1 MLERSRAVLR
11 AFSSQRACM
20 ALLLGGVVAGTLC
33 CGSADASIRR
43 HHRPVARTFL
53 TLTDPGKDAALVV
66 DGETGRAL
74 YARNADALRHPASLT
89 KMMTLY
95 LLFEQLKSG
104 QMTLATP
111 LAVSEHAAVQPR
123 TKLFLRPG
131 ASLPVD
137 TAIKAVVVLSANDVA
152 VTIAESIGGTE
163 SHFAE
168 LMTAKARALGMTHTY
183 YDNASGLP
191 DPLQITSAS
200 DLVILAR
207 HLAYDFPQYFHYFST
222 YSFGYRGATY
232 FTHDNLI
239 GRYEGADGIKTGYTG
254 ASGFNLVS
262 SVVRNGV
269 HIIGVVMGGVS
280 ARRRDTE
287 MVRLLDDTFASIA
300 KNPRLAARETMPWT
314 AMASNAQTRP
324 VIAGFTLGNAG
335 STLPPAALP
344 ALPTNQSL
352 LPGPSAASADDED
365 AAESRPDEAYETLTN
380 PPVAVVTPPPAANH
394 PGVSNHA
401 GSAASPVA
409 GAPAAISQPIPQA
422 PASLAMAPAHS
433 ESKAVAA
440 TELLAPS
447 HTELKAVAAVEL
459 RADTPRP
466 QPKPS
471 MQFADYQPLALEP
484 LLLNP
489 REKDPARRDSALPP
503 IPVSRP
509 LSAALGKADWT
520 IQIGAF
526 DDAADAKAELT
537 SYAGRS
543 MDVLGQAARI
553 VAPIQSAEGHVLY
566 RARFGPF
573 IEQRAREVCQLLTV
587 RGETCFAALSVRD

>member
-11 AFSSQRACM
+11 AFRRQRACM
-20 ALLLGGVVAGTLC
+20 ALLLGGVVAGSLC
-33 CGSADASIRR
+33 CGSAGASIRR
-43 HHRPVARTFL
+43 HHRPVTRTFL

-66 DGETGRAL
+66 DGETGRPL

-111 LAVSEHAAVQPR
+111 LSVSEHAAVQPR
-123 TKLFLRPG
+123 TKLNLRPG
-131 ASLPVD
+131 TSLPVD

-152 VTIAESIGGTE
+152 VTIAEAIGGTE
-163 SHFAE
+163 GHFAE

-262 SVVRNGV
+262 SVVRDGV
-269 HIIGVVMGGVS
+269 HIIGVVMGGVT
-280 ARRRDTE
+280 ARRRDSE

-300 KNPRLAARETMPWT
+300 KNPRLAARETIPWT

-335 STLPPAALP
+335 GSPPPPATLP
-344 ALPTNQSL
+344 ALPANQSL
-352 LPGPSAASADDED
+352 LPGRSTASADDED
-365 AAESRPDEAYETLTN
+365 AAESRPDTAYETLTSPAETVVTASPVSSHPRVSN
-380 PPVAVVTPPPAANH
+380 HPGPAASPAGNSSAAISPPVA
-394 PGVSNHA
+394 
-401 GSAASPVA
+401 
-409 GAPAAISQPIPQA
+409 QA
-422 PASLAMAPAHS
+422 PMSLAVAPPHS
-433 ESKAVAA
+433 ESKA
-440 TELLAPS
+440 
-447 HTELKAVAAVEL
+447 AVTVEL
-459 RADTPRP
+459 QANTPRP
-466 QPKPS
+466 LPKPS
-471 MQFADYQPLALEP
+471 MQLADYQPLALEP
-484 LLLNP
+484 LLPNS
-489 REKDPARRDSALPP
+489 REKDPARRDIALPP

-509 LSAALGKADWT
+509 LSAALGKADWM

-526 DDAADAKAELT
+526 DDAADAKAELA
-537 SYAGRS
+537 SYAERS

-553 VAPIQSAEGHVLY
+553 VAPIPSAEGHVLY

-573 IEQRAREVCQLLTV
+573 VEHQAREVCQLLTV
-587 RGETCFAALSVRD
+587 RGETCFAALSVRE